1 MESEKK
7 QAPIA
12 LKSIFQGARV
22 CEQKWVCE
30 REASKVIIENPS
42 NEFLMGP

>member
-1 MESEKK
+1 MGVRERE
-7 QAPIA
+7 
-12 LKSIFQGARV
+12 R
-22 CEQKWVCE
+22 ERE

>member
-30 REASKVIIENPS
+30 RERGE
-42 NEFLMGP
+42 